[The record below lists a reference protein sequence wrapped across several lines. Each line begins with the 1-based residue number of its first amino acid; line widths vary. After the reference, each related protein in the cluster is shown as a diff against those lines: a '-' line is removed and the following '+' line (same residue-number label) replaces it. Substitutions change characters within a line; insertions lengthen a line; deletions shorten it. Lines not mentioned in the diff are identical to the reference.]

1 MKFHLSR
8 RQLKEL
14 QNGKTIRVAIPYPD
28 GGIPG
33 SHRHHD
39 GSGAMG
45 EAAIRRWVDQH
56 LVIESQSEY
65 DYAVE
70 IADVPVNPLR
80 RGAGLAAVFGTIESL
95 GSDRLTLRVVC
106 VVVEIA
112 ARRAPRANYP
122 TQWPGSVTLDDGR
135 TLP

>member
-1 MKFHLSR
+1 MSAR
-8 RQLKEL
+8 RGRNMTVEMGAGPANRPPPGGGGLTVV
-14 QNGKTIRVAIPYPD
+14 GWVVRGAIMRA
-28 GGIPG
+28 GGG
-33 SHRHHD
+33 
-39 GSGAMG
+39 GG
-45 EAAIRRWVDQH
+45 
-56 LVIESQSEY
+56 
-65 DYAVE
+65 
-70 IADVPVNPLR
+70 DVPVNPLR